1 ETPENAVAKVEEI
14 SDEKEPV
21 FVKKFRLA
29 KGVVGGVQVEACLD
43 TGAEVNLIDLNTVS
57 KMKGV
62 EMKHCVQYGV
72 EDAQGVKIKT
82 VGTIVVD
89 LEMDVG
95 EKCRAGFFVTESNIP
110 SILLGNS
117 ALEAMGLELRAKVVE
132 APDPRTVDDAIVL
145 RTKSVAP
152 GEMANILVGGG
163 QPGQGPKVLCTES
176 DCVVEGVNTGSLIVR
191 VPVWNNSDSDMCFKK
206 HDVIGCWNKVDS
218 GIEESEGVSV
228 ETHSERVNRRG
239 DEERKRQMLEDLEE
253 KEKIDQW
260 IVDQGKDQWVL
271 EMLQKLNEVKMGKR
285 DLGEDV
291 VVSGT
296 NKKTCLAD
304 WTVSDGIL
312 YLLGEDHEQ
321 KLYIPEGRRDR
332 FIQEIHDSPL
342 SGHLSIKKL
351 VQKLSQEVFWG
362 TMLKDVQR
370 VVRGYIDNYKRRLN
384 WMMEKT
390 RTIVVSRLENERRKM
405 KAIYDENSKNNRGKV
420 PVVGDRVYVKMEPKQ
435 GDLKKMVW
443 QFEGPYR
450 VVGRSDTTVTVVKVG
465 NGFEDDGSS
474 DKKVVQW
481 NRVRLVPKESSET
494 EMGTVNTV
502 GASQELTDDQVH
514 CRVTIDTSSI
524 LHPDAE
530 CATCGTRQ
538 LKEVASSAGQ
548 EASSAGQEGVL
559 TFKTLRRLAATLD
572 SVRETEQFYPVQ
584 VVQNIQKRI
593 EESGISHKAWVRA
606 YREGMCFHR
615 ANELQKIDG
624 KKIAILNE
632 PERVNDAITEALSK
646 GSVGKKSMV
655 MYIPKNSV
663 AHHLEGGWTNFTV
676 DQYETCESLIE
687 ILDTQVGQRNLPKS
701 MVVITPI
708 AATKEELKKVKETI
722 SEISLLEGITILWTS
737 DFLPKRVDLQR
748 ELELLESQKVLT
760 SLSVK

>member
-1 ETPENAVAKVEEI
+1 
-14 SDEKEPV
+14 SDQPV

-43 TGAEVNLIDLNTVS
+43 TGAEVNLIDLSTVS

-82 VGTIVVD
+82 VGTVVVD
-89 LEMDVG
+89 LKMDVG
-95 EKCRAGFFVTESNIP
+95 EKCRAGFFVTANDIP

-117 ALEAMGLELRAKVVE
+117 ALEAMGLELRAK
-132 APDPRTVDDAIVL
+132 DDAVVL

-228 ETHSERVNRRG
+228 ETHSERVNRRS
-239 DEERKRQMLEDLEE
+239 DEERKRQISEDVEE
-253 KEKIDQW
+253 KERIDQW

-271 EMLQKLNEVKMGKR
+271 EMLQKLDEVKMGER

-332 FIQEIHDSPL
+332 FIQDIHDSPL

-370 VVRGYIDNYKRRLN
+370 VNPSYMVDVDVDDYKRRLN

-390 RTIVVSRLENERRKM
+390 RTIVVSRLESERRKM
-405 KAIYDENSKNNRGKV
+405 KVIYDENNKNNRGRL
-420 PVVGDRVYVKMEPKQ
+420 PVIGDRVYLKVEPKQ
-435 GDLKKMVW
+435 GDIKKMMW

-450 VVGRSDTTVTVVKVG
+450 VTGRSDTTVTVVKIG
-465 NGFEDDGSS
+465 NGFDNGGDGE
-474 DKKVVQW
+474 KKVVQW
-481 NRVRLVPKESSET
+481 DRVRIAPKET
-494 EMGTVNTV
+494 
-502 GASQELTDDQVH
+502 
-514 CRVTIDTSSI
+514 
-524 LHPDAE
+524 
-530 CATCGTRQ
+530 
-538 LKEVASSAGQ
+538 
-548 EASSAGQEGVL
+548 
-559 TFKTLRRLAATLD
+559 
-572 SVRETEQFYPVQ
+572 
-584 VVQNIQKRI
+584 
-593 EESGISHKAWVRA
+593 
-606 YREGMCFHR
+606 
-615 ANELQKIDG
+615 
-624 KKIAILNE
+624 
-632 PERVNDAITEALSK
+632 
-646 GSVGKKSMV
+646 
-655 MYIPKNSV
+655 
-663 AHHLEGGWTNFTV
+663 
-676 DQYETCESLIE
+676 
-687 ILDTQVGQRNLPKS
+687 
-701 MVVITPI
+701 
-708 AATKEELKKVKETI
+708 
-722 SEISLLEGITILWTS
+722 
-737 DFLPKRVDLQR
+737 
-748 ELELLESQKVLT
+748 
-760 SLSVK
+760 

>member
-1 ETPENAVAKVEEI
+1 
-14 SDEKEPV
+14 
-21 FVKKFRLA
+21 
-29 KGVVGGVQVEACLD
+29 
-43 TGAEVNLIDLNTVS
+43 
-57 KMKGV
+57 
-62 EMKHCVQYGV
+62 
-72 EDAQGVKIKT
+72 
-82 VGTIVVD
+82 
-89 LEMDVG
+89 
-95 EKCRAGFFVTESNIP
+95 
-110 SILLGNS
+110 
-117 ALEAMGLELRAKVVE
+117 
-132 APDPRTVDDAIVL
+132 DDAIVL

-228 ETHSERVNRRG
+228 ETHSERVNRVNKVSSQSDWEETKKDLEASRKDKLPARLEKLIRERSDVFATKDEDLGRMHDLEYNIQIDASGCGIGAVLSQAGLDGIEKPLGFFSRGLRESERSMCVVDTEALAQMTAEERG

-370 VVRGYIDNYKRRLN
+370 VVRGCERCLLANSQKRIIPELKPILAQRFEIDRKLTLPYHSRANGLTERFNRTITEIVRRIRMRDDQWEEALPFAVYAYNTSPHGATGEAPAYLLYGREQRLPNSQLPQGNPAYMVDVDIDNYKRRLN

-530 CATCGTRQ
+530 C
-538 LKEVASSAGQ
+538 
-548 EASSAGQEGVL
+548 
-559 TFKTLRRLAATLD
+559 
-572 SVRETEQFYPVQ
+572 
-584 VVQNIQKRI
+584 
-593 EESGISHKAWVRA
+593 
-606 YREGMCFHR
+606 
-615 ANELQKIDG
+615 
-624 KKIAILNE
+624 
-632 PERVNDAITEALSK
+632 
-646 GSVGKKSMV
+646 
-655 MYIPKNSV
+655 
-663 AHHLEGGWTNFTV
+663 
-676 DQYETCESLIE
+676 
-687 ILDTQVGQRNLPKS
+687 
-701 MVVITPI
+701 
-708 AATKEELKKVKETI
+708 
-722 SEISLLEGITILWTS
+722 
-737 DFLPKRVDLQR
+737 
-748 ELELLESQKVLT
+748 
-760 SLSVK
+760 